1 MRLVLLA
8 ILAIACGPAQAGPR
22 LPRGAVVAVP
32 AEALR
37 AGPGNDA
44 ASQVPPP
51 VQDILHGDPAPG
63 GLLGG
68 GAAPRP
74 VVMPVLPEIPP
85 EPTDENWP
93 QADDRILKE
102 DLPPLPSE
110 LGR

>member
-1 MRLVLLA
+1 
-8 ILAIACGPAQAGPR
+8 
-22 LPRGAVVAVP
+22 VVAVP
-32 AEALR
+32 IEAL
-37 AGPGNDA
+37 AATPADDA
-44 ASQVPPP
+44 AAAVPPP
-51 VQDILHGDPAPG
+51 VQDILRGPPAPG

-85 EPTDENWP
+85 EPTDEHWP
-93 QADDRILKE
+93 PSDGRIEKE